1 MRQLCCTGLYQKKTC
16 DLITSVQL
24 RVENVILKIYE
35 KRRLEFGEEN
45 EQMMKE
51 MLRRDLNAKT
61 VDPGFSE
68 E

>member
-1 MRQLCCTGLYQKKTC
+1 MGRSLNWSFDCTL
-16 DLITSVQL
+16 VWL
-24 RVENVILKIYE
+24 RVEKVVLKIFE